1 LPETRLTAAVLSSRK
16 ENSAMIR
23 SAGLAGIVASGAF
36 LLALG
41 YAGGARAEEGVVV
54 KDLLG
59 SMGLI
64 EKSRPPITY
73 RERAP
78 LVIPPKTDLRPPVDR
93 RAETANAQWPNDPDI
108 AAAKQKA
115 AVDRMPATQ
124 SETRR
129 MADRNARLTPEE
141 LRAGT
146 KAGAG
151 IPDAPVVRHG
161 DNSRDGYWVNPNV
174 LRSQSKVVE
183 EAAVGPGGEP
193 ERRSLVEPPTGYRR
207 SANNEKIKNDA
218 EPVIRESDNEQA
230 SPMSFFNRKL
240 FGE

>member
-1 LPETRLTAAVLSSRK
+1 
-16 ENSAMIR
+16 MIR

-41 YAGGARAEEGVVV
+41 TAGASRAEEGVVV

-78 LVIPPKTDLRPPVDR
+78 LVIPPKTELRPPVDP
-93 RAETANAQWPNDPDI
+93 RAATANAQWPNDPDV

-115 AVDRMPATQ
+115 AMERLPVTQ

-129 MADRNARLTPEE
+129 MADRNARLTVDE

-151 IPDAPVVRHG
+151 IPDGPVVRHG
-161 DNSRDGYWVNPNV
+161 DNSREGHWVAPDK
-174 LRSQSKVVE
+174 LRAQSKVID

-193 ERRSLVEPPTGYRR
+193 QRRSLAEPPTGYRR
-207 SANNEKIKNDA
+207 SANNDKIRPDA
-218 EPVIRESDNEQA
+218 EPVVRQSDNEQA
-230 SPMSFFNRKL
+230 SPFSFINRKL